1 MVDTP
6 ERVVQRDC
14 NCSSEIR
21 TVHVVPLTVQVVGI
35 MVVLLPIQ
43 GSNKECP
50 GPCAV
55 ATTEKN
61 PETVYESDSDSSI
74 QETRDMECTTFNQ
87 QIQEARELNQIT
99 KSTTKFGAISIL
111 QRPTTKVAGMKKLIR
126 SQACTA
132 PKNNSE
138 RLHLHNSNRFSAVI
152 NERELSGF
160 FFSLSFFFQ
169 IRVKTKGVP
178 KII

>member
-35 MVVLLPIQ
+35 MVVLMVVLLPIQ
-43 GSNKECP
+43 GSNKERP

-87 QIQEARELNQIT
+87 QIQEARELN
-99 KSTTKFGAISIL
+99 
-111 QRPTTKVAGMKKLIR
+111 
-126 SQACTA
+126 
-132 PKNNSE
+132 
-138 RLHLHNSNRFSAVI
+138 
-152 NERELSGF
+152 
-160 FFSLSFFFQ
+160 
-169 IRVKTKGVP
+169 
-178 KII
+178 